1 MHPGGRNPDPDPEVI
16 KLQYSLR
23 RLQHN
28 PCTNLSRIVEKKT
41 AVWKK
46 IRNERVE
53 TLDKKQ
59 NKK

>member
-1 MHPGGRNPDPDPEVI
+1 MILN
-16 KLQYSLR
+16 
-23 RLQHN
+23 
-28 PCTNLSRIVEKKT
+28 VEKKNCR
-41 AVWKK
+41 VWKK